1 MVSRLSVIGFGMG
14 NPALLTVAARDALAE
29 SELVIGAP
37 RLLEALAD
45 LPARKVPLVASQA
58 IADELRAA
66 PERVA
71 SVVMSGDVGF
81 YSGATPLLD
90 LLDDMDIEVEV
101 IPGISSL
108 SYLCAR
114 LGVPWQDVHVVSAHG
129 RPHNVVG
136 AVRTHRRT
144 FVLTGGRTSAADI
157 CRQLAEGGL
166 PDVTVQVG
174 ERLSYPDECIT
185 AGTAEELAEHTF
197 SGLDAMLVTNTRPL
211 ELDVEAPHL
220 TDAAFER
227 GEVPMTKEEVRELAL
242 CKLRVRR
249 ADVVWDVGAGTGSI
263 SVEAARAAREGLVVA
278 IERNPVAV
286 SLLHRNRERFGL
298 TNLRIVEG
306 EAPDALEGM
315 PAPDRVFV
323 GGSGG
328 RLGDI
333 LGSALAANP
342 AVRICI
348 AAITLETLSA
358 ALASVREL
366 GLGDVDI
373 VQLSVAKAREVG
385 DLHMMMGQNPVYLVS
400 AEGPGACESE
410 RGEAR

>member
-1 MVSRLSVIGFGMG
+1 M
-14 NPALLTVAARDALAE
+14 
-29 SELVIGAP
+29 
-37 RLLEALAD
+37 
-45 LPARKVPLVASQA
+45 
-58 IADELRAA
+58 
-66 PERVA
+66 
-71 SVVMSGDVGF
+71 
-81 YSGATPLLD
+81 
-90 LLDDMDIEVEV
+90 
-101 IPGISSL
+101 
-108 SYLCAR
+108 
-114 LGVPWQDVHVVSAHG
+114 
-129 RPHNVVG
+129 
-136 AVRTHRRT
+136 
-144 FVLTGGRTSAADI
+144 
-157 CRQLAEGGL
+157 
-166 PDVTVQVG
+166 
-174 ERLSYPDECIT
+174 
-185 AGTAEELAEHTF
+185 
-197 SGLDAMLVTNTRPL
+197 
-211 ELDVEAPHL
+211 
-220 TDAAFER
+220 
-227 GEVPMTKEEVRELAL
+227 
-242 CKLRVRR
+242 
-249 ADVVWDVGAGTGSI
+249 
-263 SVEAARAAREGLVVA
+263 
-278 IERNPVAV
+278 
-286 SLLHRNRERFGL
+286 
-298 TNLRIVEG
+298 EG